1 MTVTIDPAAA
11 GLTPRSAG
19 RAALIDQIVAGTAVI
34 AGHRRC
40 AAARRLHQQGIS
52 MAHLQ
57 TLWILQES
65 GPMPMTHLADVL
77 GVALPNATGI
87 VDRMEQRGL
96 VERVRD
102 DADRRVVTVRPTEAG
117 GLATEEVDG
126 WRTDMLEVL
135 LDLLDTE
142 QLVRLVRGIDE
153 MRETIRTGELRE
165 SAASQATDP
174 PPDPA
179 GPRPTEEIVRR

>member
-11 GLTPRSAG
+11 GIPPRSAS

-65 GPMPMTHLADVL
+65 GPMPMTRLADVL
-77 GVALPNATGI
+77 GVAVPNATGI

-96 VERVRD
+96 VERVHG
-102 DADRRVVTVRPTEAG
+102 DADRRVVTVRPTHAG
-117 GLATEEVDG
+117 ELATEEVDG
-126 WRTDMLEVL
+126 WRSDMLEVL

-142 QLVRLVRGIDE
+142 QLMRLGRGIDE
-153 MRETIRTGELRE
+153 MGATIRTGEPRE
-165 SAASQATDP
+165 SATSQATDP

-179 GPRPTEEIVRR
+179 GSRPTEEIVRR